1 MKIVVSKPLLLFY
14 DISSPIAYSKLSFQQ
29 QALRGTEG
37 TLVRIAHGLSSEFD
51 IAIAQHMRKKEE
63 NLILDNVHYIDVETA
78 HTLRPDIVI
87 LLRDYLGLE
96 IVGQRFPKARH
107 FFWMHN
113 MPPKQLRAQAPILNK
128 YHYEIIAVSH
138 FHRNVLIKKLSG
150 KWYQRVLELKKKTIP
165 VHVLYNPISDDLHPD
180 ATVVNPN
187 QLFFMSAPYKGLPET
202 LAMFEKVR
210 QHFPEYK
217 LLIANPS
224 EQAVNANLPKNVEYL
239 GSLSH
244 DTLLHYLRS
253 SFCVFYPQTKR
264 VETFGLVYAEAN
276 AAGTPVLAHDFGAAR
291 EVLNDNCQ
299 LVNGHSIHS
308 VINKITEWRNT
319 RPVLEGKDIFR
330 LHHIL
335 KTWLNVLT

>member
-1 MKIVVSKPLLLFY
+1 MKTVVSKPLLLFY

-37 TLVRIAHGLSSEFD
+37 TLVRIAHALSAEFD

-63 NLILDNVHYIDVETA
+63 NLFLDNVHYIDIETA
-78 HTLRPDIVI
+78 HTLKPDIVI

-113 MPPKQLRAQAPILNK
+113 MPPKQLRAQVAILKK
-128 YHYEIIAVSH
+128 YRYEIITVSH
-138 FHRNVLIKKLSG
+138 FHRNVLIKKLRG
-150 KWYQRVLELKKKTIP
+150 KWYQRILNLTKKTIP
-165 VHVLYNPISDDLHPD
+165 VHVLYNPISDDLNPD

-217 LLIANPS
+217 LLLANPS
-224 EQAVNANLPKNVEYL
+224 EQTVNADLPKNVEYL

-276 AAGTPVLAHDFGAAR
+276 AVGTPVLAHDFGAAK
-291 EVLNDNCQ
+291 EVLSEPSQ
-299 LVNGHSIHS
+299 LIDGADIKSI
-308 VINKITEWRNT
+308 IAKLNEWRT
-319 RPVLEGKDIFR
+319 SRPTLAAKETFR
-330 LHHIL
+330 LH
-335 KTWLNVLT
+335 NVMKSWRELLT